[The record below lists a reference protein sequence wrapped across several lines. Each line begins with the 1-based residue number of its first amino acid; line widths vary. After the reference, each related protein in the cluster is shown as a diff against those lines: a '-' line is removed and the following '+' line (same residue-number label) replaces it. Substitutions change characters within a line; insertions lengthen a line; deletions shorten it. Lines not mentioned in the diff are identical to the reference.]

1 MANRIDFDDEYL
13 NSLNIVSESYAV
25 WYLQSHEPIRAPY
38 SDMTAL
44 LQMCQYKEI
53 TSHPEAV
60 QAVSESLKKHSWY
73 LDSTLIPLALLDDDV
88 LPVQKKIATAI
99 LKHSTHFTN
108 VSQFIHK
115 TKPKI
120 NVQKLNIDPK
130 SESPSLE
137 SLVDDYSMF
146 IFLSIGITRKNL
158 EDFFALPPEYRLT
171 QSCFQTF

>member
-1 MANRIDFDDEYL
+1 MANRSDFDDEHL
-13 NSLNIVSESYAV
+13 NSLNIVSEFVACFYAV

-88 LPVQKKIATAI
+88 SPVEKKNS
-99 LKHSTHFTN
+99 HSNTRA
-108 VSQFIHK
+108 
-115 TKPKI
+115 
-120 NVQKLNIDPK
+120 LNIFHQCQP
-130 SESPSLE
+130 
-137 SLVDDYSMF
+137 VH
-146 IFLSIGITRKNL
+146 
-158 EDFFALPPEYRLT
+158 T
-171 QSCFQTF
+171 QDKTENQCAKTQH